1 MNLVVLFEQDF
12 VGSDTAAIRDPRR
25 LSHLIGVQQ
34 LALGDQLKVG
44 LVNGKLGTAKV
55 IALSTEQ
62 IQLQVA
68 LSAPPPPALPLTLVL
83 ALPRPKMLKR
93 ILQTISTLG
102 VKELFLINSYR
113 VEKSY
118 WQSPWLKPE
127 EIQAQLLLGLEQAGD
142 TQMPRVELRKRFK
155 PFVEDELPGL
165 AERRRA
171 LVAHP
176 YSETPCPRQISDPIL
191 LAIGPEGGFID
202 YEIEMFQRQGFQ
214 GVHLGRRIMRVETA
228 IPFLF
233 GHLF

>member
-1 MNLVVLFEQDF
+1 MNLVMLFEQDF
-12 VGSDTAAIRDPRR
+12 IGPSEAVIQDARR
-25 LSHLIGVQQ
+25 LAHLLGVQR

-44 LVNGKLGTAKV
+44 LVNGNLGTARVLRLGSDEIRLEVSLTK
-55 IALSTEQ
+55 
-62 IQLQVA
+62 
-68 LSAPPPPALPLTLVL
+68 PPPPALPLTLIL

-127 EIQAQLLLGLEQAGD
+127 EIQAQLLLGLEQAVD
-142 TQMPRVELRKRFK
+142 TQMPKVELRKGFK
-155 PFVEDELPGL
+155 PFLEDEVPAL

-176 YSETPCPRQISDPIL
+176 YSEMPCPRQIAGPIL

>member
-12 VGSDTAAIRDPRR
+12 LASGDVSIRDSRR
-25 LSHLIGVQQ
+25 LAHLLGVHH
-34 LALGDQLKVG
+34 LALGDELKVG
-44 LVNGKLGTAKV
+44 LLNGSLGTGTV
-55 IALSTEQ
+55 IGLRNEEILLKTSLAAL
-62 IQLQVA
+62 
-68 LSAPPPPALPLTLVL
+68 PPPALPLSLIL
-83 ALPRPKMLKR
+83 ALPRPKMLRR

-118 WQSPWLKPE
+118 WQSPWLQPD

-142 TQMPRVELRKRFK
+142 TQMPKVELRKRFK
-155 PFVEDELPGL
+155 PFVEDEVPAL
-165 AERRRA
+165 AHHRQA

-176 YSETPCPRQISDPIL
+176 YSETPCPRQSSDSTL

-202 YEIEMFQRQGFQ
+202 YEIEMFERQGFQ

-228 IPFLF
+228 IPFLLGRMF
-233 GHLF
+233 